1 MLDII
6 PTWFQLAVD
15 LGVPIA
21 QAEAYR
27 DDNPSRIGGLYALR
41 YWRDGKCNEAKF
53 PPTRKF
59 LLKTVDTTCGSQV
72 AKKLEAIVSPVQT
85 QLVGQHGGGNM
96 LMSSDLGVSVA
107 VKKMLST

>member
-6 PTWFQLAVD
+6 PDWFQLAVD

-21 QAEAYR
+21 QAKAFRE
-27 DDNPSRIGGLYALR
+27 DNPSRIGGLYALR
-41 YWRDGKCNEAKF
+41 YWRDGKCDKAKF
-53 PPTRKF
+53 PSTWRF

-85 QLVGQHGGGNM
+85 QLDGQHDGGNM
-96 LMSSDLGVSVA
+96 LMLSDLGVSVT
-107 VKKMLST
+107 VKKCLV